1 MKRELIALAAI
12 LGMALT
18 IDLLGWFD
26 DSTDSTTFRIA
37 FGVMLIVA
45 YRIGRW
51 SNHPEDRTQHQPP
64 NPATERGSSH

>member
-1 MKRELIALAAI
+1 MKREWMALVAI

-51 SNHPEDRTQHQPP
+51 SNRSEDRTQHQPP
-64 NPATERGSSH
+64 NPATERGSFS